1 MKSFEEFVE
10 ESLNFRLGGSANKGA
25 AVEKKFSELEV
36 GDSVYYFCFENN
48 KQVER
53 TEYIVK
59 DIQTYYDVVEF
70 KFNDPKASLVL
81 SKKDEIENY
90 CHSWEDDNVFQ
101 VFTTADRVPVDVAK
115 YLELDDED
123 I

>member
-10 ESLNFRLGGSANKGA
+10 ESLNFRLGGSSNKGA

-36 GDSVYYFCFENN
+36 GDKMYYFCFENC

-53 TEYIVK
+53 TEFIVR
-59 DIQTYYDVVEF
+59 DINTYYDVVEF

-81 SKKDEIENY
+81 SKKDELENY
-90 CHSWEDDNVFQ
+90 YYLWEDDDDLQ
-101 VFTTADRVPVDVAK
+101 VFTTADRVPDDIAK
-115 YLELDDED
+115 YLKLSNED